1 MAACS
6 EDFHY
11 RDEFDAV
18 LVILCSYRY
27 DANVFEEVQKNAQD
41 EKKYLKCSLCIR
53 D

>member
-11 RDEFDAV
+11 RDEFYAV

-27 DANVFEEVQKNAQD
+27 DANVFEEV
-41 EKKYLKCSLCIR
+41 
-53 D
+53 